1 VDKIRDGLNQA
12 DTPNAGAYAERA
24 QAYKAKLEELDG
36 WIRAEVEKIPAVFAE
51 ADFNAKML
59 EALAKDAGVKVVTNL
74 YDGSLSSG
82 PPADTYIN
90 MMRHN
95 VTQMVNA
102 LR

>member
-1 VDKIRDGLNQA
+1 
-12 DTPNAGAYAERA
+12 
-24 QAYKAKLEELDG
+24 
-36 WIRAEVEKIPAVFAE
+36 VFAE
-51 ADFNAKML
+51 ADFNPKML
-59 EALAKDAGVKVVTNL
+59 EALAKDTGVKVVTNL

-82 PPADTYIN
+82 PPADTYLN